1 LKVPESV
8 INFSLGNCNTIQNIL
23 FINFN
28 IGNFMINISGY
39 AGEDKLIYKVSKP
52 LLMKF
57 RSSLFQI
64 IRTVVLSPFM
74 ILGYFEE
81 YQILSVDLSPPSHLT
96 NISDLT
102 NLVLTISNP
111 NIQLES
117 ANLTLITQ
125 LTGLAYYV
133 VNWPLT
139 TGIMITNTL
148 FGMHL
153 ILLFLAYQFVKS
165 LLTSSKAKVNADSED
180 AQLSGANGKPK
191 LQPGQ
196 TNLKPH
202 LDLGFDDEE
211 FGELEGTDV
220 LKELEALMDNVK
232 IPGYDEDSLSTSESA
247 TAVDLELTSERVAK
261 DLTFGLPPQ
270 QNGDEVNND
279 NDDDDEADNADGD
292 DSVTQVGSSTGV
304 SSRISGNSSN
314 AEENERLDRAWDTSN
329 SGVRKREVK
338 E

>member
-1 LKVPESV
+1 
-8 INFSLGNCNTIQNIL
+8 
-23 FINFN
+23 
-28 IGNFMINISGY
+28 MINISGY